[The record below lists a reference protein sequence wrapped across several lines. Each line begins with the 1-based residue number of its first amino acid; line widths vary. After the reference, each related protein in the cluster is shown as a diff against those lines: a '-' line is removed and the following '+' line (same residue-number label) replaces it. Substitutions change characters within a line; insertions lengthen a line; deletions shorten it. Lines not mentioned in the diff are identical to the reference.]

1 MDTKKMARRIRE
13 DLLSLGDETLRSS
26 TARFF
31 REDIKC
37 HGIRSAPVR
46 KYGKM
51 IVKEASG
58 QRKEKIFE
66 LCELLWRGGYLEETF
81 IACHLTESRA
91 KEFEK
96 ADIRLFQHWVGSC
109 VTNWA
114 SCDTFCNHSV
124 AMLLDKYPENIGI
137 LKKEWVTSPNRW
149 LRRGA
154 AVSLVIPARR
164 GEYLEEVMEIASI
177 LLLDNDD
184 LVQKGYGWMLKA
196 ASEFHRQEIFE
207 FIMGRKDI
215 MPRTALRY
223 GIEKMPPEMR
233 KMVMDR
239 ARG

>member
-1 MDTKKMARRIRE
+1 MDTKKMARKIRE
-13 DLLSLGDETLRSS
+13 DLLSLGDEALRSS

-31 REDIKC
+31 REEIKC

-46 KYGKM
+46 KYGTM
-51 IVKEASG
+51 IAKETSG
-58 QRKEKIFE
+58 QSKEKVFE

-91 KEFEK
+91 KEFDK
-96 ADIRLFQHWVGSC
+96 ADIGLFQHWVGSW

-124 AMLLDKYPENIGI
+124 AMLLDKYPENIGV
-137 LKKEWVTSPNRW
+137 LKKEWATSPNRW

-164 GEYLEEVMEIASI
+164 GDYLEEVMEIASI
-177 LLLDNDD
+177 LLLDDDD

-196 ASEFHRQEIFE
+196 ASESHRQEIFE
-207 FIMGRKDI
+207 FMMGRKDT
-215 MPRTALRY
+215 MPSTALRY
-223 GIEKMPPEMR
+223 GIEKMPSEMR

-239 ARG
+239 GRG